1 MARKKKTEEEIS
13 EPVANVKLPKPKF
26 NVDDKVVVTFLGME
40 RNAIVIAVRQH
51 PSHPR
56 WIYKVRDSHGT
67 IIPWVGL
74 DGAEKFANIWTK
86 PKQKTDEE

>member
-1 MARKKKTEEEIS
+1 MAKKKSKEEEIV
-13 EPVANVKLPKPKF
+13 EPVPQVKLPKPKF
-26 NVDDKVVVTFLGME
+26 KIDDKVVVTFLGMD
-40 RNAIVIAVRQH
+40 RDAVVIAVRQH

-56 WIYKVRDSHGT
+56 WIYKVRDSYGT

-86 PKQKTDEE
+86 PKQKPDEE